1 MQNIILLALLSWC
14 SLEDVKQ
21 KKLTVL
27 YILMFGVGGMFLH
40 MVAPVCSIF
49 SILCGML
56 LGLALIF
63 VSMVTRGSVGLGD
76 GLLLVVTGVYLGG
89 SRNLELLMIGLL
101 LAAFWSLGLVVV
113 KKKKGKQISGK
124 DHKARQQN
132 GNSQKLWSK
141 LHFCRLAFQFVWFG
155 KTGNFADSPK

>member
-63 VSMVTRGSVGLGD
+63 FSMVTRGSVGLGD

-113 KKKKGKQISGK
+113 KKKKGKQEIAFVPFLLISHVLMILG
-124 DHKARQQN
+124 
-132 GNSQKLWSK
+132 G
-141 LHFCRLAFQFVWFG
+141 V
-155 KTGNFADSPK
+155 

>member
-1 MQNIILLALLSWC
+1 
-14 SLEDVKQ
+14 
-21 KKLTVL
+21 
-27 YILMFGVGGMFLH
+27 MFLH

-56 LGLALIF
+56 LGLALIL

-113 KKKKGKQISGK
+113 KKKKGKQEIAFVPFLLISHVLMILG
-124 DHKARQQN
+124 
-132 GNSQKLWSK
+132 G
-141 LHFCRLAFQFVWFG
+141 V
-155 KTGNFADSPK
+155 